1 MTGTTAP
8 SPRRR
13 EPSAAPRRRSAFAAH
28 LVNTSPRGK
37 PPRVLDDL
45 RQAILSGQ
53 EPPGTLIPI
62 DSVADFF
69 GVSHIPVREALK
81 VLTSEGLVEHVPH
94 IGYSVAKLTFAE
106 FRELY
111 EVRQALES
119 AALRAAVLNAS
130 AEHDAVVRSSH
141 EALTA
146 AAAAKDARAYHEE
159 SRRFHMA
166 LIAPAGMQRLGHM
179 YEAAWNM
186 TEAVRPMARVDEHDR
201 LVLCS
206 EHDQLL
212 DAFLAR
218 DGERLSAESARHF
231 EHLKQAL
238 EAFANEP
245 EVFHLGHISFP

>member
-13 EPSAAPRRRSAFAAH
+13 DPSPAPRRRSAFAAH
-28 LVNTSPRGK
+28 LVNSAPRGK

-62 DSVADFF
+62 DAVAEFF

-81 VLTSEGLVEHVPH
+81 MLTSEGLVEHIPH

-111 EVRQALES
+111 EVRQALEA
-119 AALRAAVLNAS
+119 AALRAAVLHAT
-130 AEHDAVVRSSH
+130 AADDTVVRESH
-141 EALTA
+141 EALNA
-146 AAAAKDARAYHEE
+146 AAALKDARGYHEE

-179 YEAAWNM
+179 YAAAWNM
-186 TEAVRPMARVDEHDR
+186 TEAVRPMARVGDLDR
-201 LVLCS
+201 LLLCS

-212 DAFLAR
+212 EAFVAR
-218 DGERLSAESARHF
+218 DGDRLAAESARHF

-238 EAFANEP
+238 EAFSEEP
-245 EVFHLGHISFP
+245 EIFRAGHISFP

>member
-8 SPRRR
+8 SPGRR
-13 EPSAAPRRRSAFAAH
+13 ERSPAPRRRSAFAAH
-28 LVNTSPRGK
+28 LVNTSPQGAA
-37 PPRVLDDL
+37 PRVLDDL

-62 DSVADFF
+62 DAVADFF

-94 IGYSVAKLTFAE
+94 IGYSVAKLTFSE

-111 EVRQALES
+111 EVRQALEA
-119 AALRAAVLNAS
+119 AALRAAVLRAT
-130 AEHDAVVRSSH
+130 DLDDDVVRGSH
-141 EALTA
+141 AALTA
-146 AAAAKDARAYHEE
+146 AAAAADARAYHEE

-166 LIAPAGMQRLGHM
+166 LIAPSGMQRLGHM

-201 LVLCS
+201 LLLCS

-212 DAFLAR
+212 AAFVAR
-218 DGERLSAESARHF
+218 DGERLAAESAHHF
-231 EHLKQAL
+231 EHLKLAL
-238 EAFANEP
+238 EAFASEA
-245 EVFHLGHISFP
+245 EVFRPAHISFP

>member
-1 MTGTTAP
+1 MGSTAP
-8 SPRRR
+8 TPRRHER
-13 EPSAAPRRRSAFAAH
+13 SPAPRRRSGFAAQ
-28 LVNTSPRGK
+28 LVNSAPRGGA
-37 PPRVLDDL
+37 PRVLDDL
-45 RQAILSGQ
+45 RRAILSGQ

-62 DSVADFF
+62 DAVAEFF

-81 VLTSEGLVEHVPH
+81 MLTSEGLVEHVPH

-111 EVRQALES
+111 EVRQALEA
-119 AALRAAVLNAS
+119 AALRAAVLHAS
-130 AEHDAVVRSSH
+130 DEDDAVVRASH
-141 EALTA
+141 AALTD

-166 LIAPAGMQRLGHM
+166 LIAPAGMQRLAHM
-179 YEAAWNM
+179 YGAAWNM

-201 LVLCS
+201 MLLCS

-212 DAFLAR
+212 EAFLAR
-218 DGERLSAESARHF
+218 DGDRLALESAHHF

-238 EAFANEP
+238 EAFSAEP
-245 EVFHLGHISFP
+245 EVFRPAHISFP

>member
-1 MTGTTAP
+1 MTGTTTP

-13 EPSAAPRRRSAFAAH
+13 ERSPAPRRRSAFAAQ
-28 LVNTSPRGK
+28 LVNSAPSGVA
-37 PPRVLDDL
+37 PRVLDDL
-45 RQAILSGQ
+45 RRAILSGQ

-62 DSVADFF
+62 DAVAEFF

-81 VLTSEGLVEHVPH
+81 MLTSEGLVEHVPH

-111 EVRQALES
+111 EVREALEA

-130 AEHDAVVRSSH
+130 TEDDDVVRASH
-141 EALTA
+141 AALTVA
-146 AAAAKDARAYHEE
+146 AATKDASAYHEE

-166 LIAPAGMQRLGHM
+166 LIAPAGMQRLAHM

-186 TEAVRPMARVDEHDR
+186 TEAVRPMARVAEDDR
-201 LVLCS
+201 LMLCS
-206 EHDQLL
+206 EHDHLL

-218 DGERLSAESARHF
+218 DGDRLAAESAQHF
-231 EHLKQAL
+231 EHLKLAL
-238 EAFANEP
+238 QAFASEP
-245 EVFHLGHISFP
+245 EVFRPGHISFP